1 VGIICVERVLVAVRD
16 LAASRENW
24 RRAGFAV
31 AIEEFNADDLTIAR
45 MAAGA
50 VEIDLC
56 ATSSAESRSPLARHL
71 RDATENDREG
81 GIFGWTWGV
90 RGVLVSNERESNSIP
105 SIESIQLPGLAQPSV
120 KAEML
125 SSGLPGV
132 VTAAAPINL
141 DIESRRRSLA
151 QLCGTNPNT
160 VEYLEHIVLMTPVLD
175 DAIAA
180 LEAIGVPCKRIREV
194 GNGARQAFFKLE
206 QTVLEVVGPAARGRP
221 GCWGLA
227 LMCSDIARAVATA
240 RANGLQATEPKLAIQ
255 GGQIARIVDPLDGIA
270 IAFMQPGPRR
280 DD

>member
-1 VGIICVERVLVAVRD
+1 MRD
-16 LAASRENW
+16 LASSRENW

-31 AIEEFNADDLTIAR
+31 ATKEFDGDDIHIAR
-45 MAAGA
+45 LAAGA

-56 ATSSAESRSPLARHL
+56 AARSAESKSPLARHL
-71 RDATENDREG
+71 RDATENDRAG
-81 GIFGWTWGV
+81 GIIGWTWGV

-105 SIESIQLPGLAQPSV
+105 SIESIQLPGLAQPAV

-141 DIESRRRSLA
+141 DIESRRQSLA
-151 QLCGTNPNT
+151 QLCGTNANT
-160 VEYLEHIVLMTPVLD
+160 VEYLEHVVVMTPVLD

-206 QTVLEVVGPAARGRP
+206 QTVLEVVGPATRGRP

-227 LMCSDIARAVATA
+227 LMCSDIAQAVATA

-255 GGQIARIVDPLDGIA
+255 GGQIARIVDPLDGVA
-270 IAFMQPGPRR
+270 IAFMQPGP
-280 DD
+280 

>member
-1 VGIICVERVLVAVRD
+1 MGIICVERVLVAVRD

-24 RRAGFAV
+24 RRAGFAL
-31 AIEEFNADDLTIAR
+31 ASADFEADGIQFAR
-45 MAAGA
+45 LAAGA

-56 ATSSAESRSPLARHL
+56 AIDSAKSRSPLARHL
-71 RDATENDREG
+71 REATESDSGG
-81 GIFGWTWGV
+81 GIIGWVWGV
-90 RGVLVSNERESNSIP
+90 KGVLVSDDRDPLAAP
-105 SIESIQLPGLAQPSV
+105 SESILMPALAQTSI

-132 VTAAAPINL
+132 VTAAAPITL
-141 DIESRRRSLA
+141 DIESRRQSLA
-151 QLCGTNPNT
+151 QLCGTNANT
-160 VEYLEHIVLMTPVLD
+160 VEYLEHIVVMTPVLD

-180 LEAIGVPCKRIREV
+180 NTAVGVPCKRIREV

-206 QTVLEVVGPAARGRP
+206 QTVLEVVGPAARGRF

-227 LMCSDIARAVATA
+227 LMCSDIAQAVATA
-240 RANGLQATEPKLAIQ
+240 RANELQATEPKLAIQ
-255 GGQIARIVDPLDGIA
+255 GGQIARIVDPLDGVA